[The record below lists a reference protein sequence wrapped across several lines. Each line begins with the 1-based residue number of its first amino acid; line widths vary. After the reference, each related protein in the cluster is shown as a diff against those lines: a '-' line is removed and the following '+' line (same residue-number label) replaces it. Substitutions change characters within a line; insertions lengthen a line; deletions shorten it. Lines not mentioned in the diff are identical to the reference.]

1 MFGLIEQNNIAAALH
16 QHEQQLNWNNKSRLE
31 QKEQNKNIGKQL
43 RKKSSKPADESNAI
57 QSQKTVAA
65 YFTSKQLLPFGFAVV
80 VLWREIGQSLQVK
93 LGCLGT
99 ASRSPGVRLVSA
111 RVPPSTWSHA
121 ESLLKVT

>member
-1 MFGLIEQNNIAAALH
+1 MFGLIKQNNIAAALH
-16 QHEQQLNWNNKSRLE
+16 QHEQQLNWNNKSRLK
-31 QKEQNKNIGKQL
+31 QKEKKKNIGKL
-43 RKKSSKPADESNAI
+43 RKKV
-57 QSQKTVAA
+57 QSQRMRAMPYKAQKTVTA

-80 VLWREIGQSLQVK
+80 VLWREIGQSVQVK